1 MKKFRVTVLGD
12 GGWGTALAVVNAR
25 RKNEVMLW
33 SAFPEYAKTIETK
46 RENVKFLPGV
56 PLASEIQ
63 ITSDLKAALAFG
75 EIIVLA
81 IPTQFL
87 RNVLFKVKDLSYSG
101 KIFISVSKGIEKK
114 TCLRPSEIVKS
125 ILGKDIRLVVLSGPS
140 HAEEVARNIPTL
152 VVAAG
157 ENEKDA
163 LLVQEA
169 FNDTY
174 FRTYMQTDI
183 VGVEL
188 GGALKNVMAIAAGV
202 SDGLGFGDN
211 TKSGLITRGLLEM
224 TRLGIRFNANP
235 NTFFGLS
242 GLGDLVTTC
251 FSQHGRNLRVG
262 RELGQGKKIK
272 DILASMEMV
281 AEGVDSAESV
291 HELCQKVK
299 LDLPIIGEVYQILF
313 RDKSPRQA
321 VLDLLQRDAREELK
335 QY

>member
-1 MKKFRVTVLGD
+1 M
-12 GGWGTALAVVNAR
+12 
-25 RKNEVMLW
+25 
-33 SAFPEYAKTIETK
+33 
-46 RENVKFLPGV
+46 
-56 PLASEIQ
+56 
-63 ITSDLKAALAFG
+63 
-75 EIIVLA
+75 LA

-87 RNVLFKVKDLSYSG
+87 RNILFKIKDLPFSE
-101 KIFISVSKGIEKK
+101 KVFISVSKGIEKR

-125 ILGKDIRLVVLSGPS
+125 ILGNAIHLVVLSGPS
-140 HAEEVARNIPTL
+140 HAEETARNIPTL
-152 VVAAG
+152 VVAAS

-163 LLVQEA
+163 VMVQEA
-169 FNDTY
+169 FIDTY
-174 FRTYMQTDI
+174 FRTYVQRDV

-251 FSQHGRNLRVG
+251 FSPHGRNLRVG
-262 RELGQGKKIK
+262 RELGQGKNIK

-299 LDLPIIGEVYQILF
+299 LDLPIIGEVYEILF
-313 RDKSPRQA
+313 RGKNPRQA
-321 VLDLLQRDAREELK
+321 VLDLLQRDAREEWK